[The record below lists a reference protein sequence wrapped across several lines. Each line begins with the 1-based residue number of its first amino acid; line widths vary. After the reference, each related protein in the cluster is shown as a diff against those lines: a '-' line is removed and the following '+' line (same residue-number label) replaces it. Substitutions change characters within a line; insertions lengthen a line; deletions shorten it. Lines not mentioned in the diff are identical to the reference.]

1 MKRILLT
8 VGLFFLLT
16 APSHAFLD
24 TALGGAAKSITAAY
38 DKAYQEFMKAQ
49 AIQQTRTLIQNYNES
64 KRFYDRMKEISD
76 YKGGIGAY
84 VTDNIKSSIDKN
96 NADKYWQLEY
106 DFMRADP
113 EDTAYVK
120 KWISDVDKKV
130 DNKFDYSKEIHA
142 INLKRDKSIK
152 DDIIGKAKDKNL
164 KQEDRDKIA
173 FQASITQLEVTNEM
187 NKNLQQ
193 LLILETERNAKEWA
207 AERKASIETEK
218 MKDVIEKMY
227 KTTKKTRNT
236 DPYKTLEE
244 LPR

>member
-1 MKRILLT
+1 M
-8 VGLFFLLT
+8 
-16 APSHAFLD
+16 PSHAFLE
-24 TALGGAAKSITAAY
+24 TALGGVTKSITAAY
-38 DKAYQEFMKAQ
+38 DKAYQEFMKLQ
-49 AIQQTRTLIQNYNES
+49 AIEQTRTLVQNYNES

-84 VTDNIKSSIDKN
+84 VSDNIKSSIDKN
-96 NADKYWQLEY
+96 NADKYWQMEY

-152 DDIIGKAKDKNL
+152 DDIIAKAKDKSL
-164 KQEDRDKIA
+164 KQEDRDRIA
-173 FQASITQLEVTNEM
+173 FQAAITQLEVTNEM

-193 LLILETERNAKEWA
+193 LLILENERQAKEWA
-207 AERKASIETEK
+207 VERKASIEQEK
-218 MKDVIEKMY
+218 LKDVIEKMY
-227 KTTKKTRNT
+227 KTTKKTRPT
-236 DPYKTLEE
+236 DPYKVIEE